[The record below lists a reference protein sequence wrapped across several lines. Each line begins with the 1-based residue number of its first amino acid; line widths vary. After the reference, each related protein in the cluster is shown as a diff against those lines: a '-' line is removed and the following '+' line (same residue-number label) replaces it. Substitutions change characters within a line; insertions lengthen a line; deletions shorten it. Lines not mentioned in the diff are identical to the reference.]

1 MKTIITILIIVG
13 IVFLLGALKFLME
26 LLKPGVYPPKKVLRK
41 RTAALA
47 GAGGIFLI
55 IALLLGRF

>member
-1 MKTIITILIIVG
+1 MKTVITILMVLG
-13 IVFLLGALKFLME
+13 IVFLLGALKFLMD
-26 LLKPGVYPPKKVLRK
+26 LLRPGVYPPKQVLRK